1 MIRKRIS
8 ILTNK
13 TRNDKMIV
21 RTVMKMENLYHESHL
36 SDMKQLKSF
45 VIIGGKSKEWQKD
58 LSNQLE
64 KEMNRILSF
73 LKYKNSK
80 NQNRCEYGKTNLNI
94 KNI

>member
-1 MIRKRIS
+1 
-8 ILTNK
+8 
-13 TRNDKMIV
+13 
-21 RTVMKMENLYHESHL
+21 MKMENLYHESHL

-73 LKYKNSK
+73 FEVQEFKEPKQVRIWETQS
-80 NQNRCEYGKTNLNI
+80 E
-94 KNI
+94 

>member
-1 MIRKRIS
+1 
-8 ILTNK
+8 
-13 TRNDKMIV
+13 MIV

-73 LKYKNSK
+73 FEVQEFKEPKQVRIWETQTEYQKYLEQYVPK
-80 NQNRCEYGKTNLNI
+80 Y
-94 KNI
+94 